1 MSEMGSGASAGAPSF
16 APSELVVL
24 FGDRFAEEGGM
35 LTTKEEVL
43 TSGTKVS
50 AEKLGMAAAL
60 AALYASH
67 ARGTARL
74 SLDTTKAMFGL
85 TTKQVPMLAGS
96 GAAGA
101 WPAGSI
107 EDALAAVPA
116 PTKLEDVVA
125 HVIAAKTQNPWQ
137 RLVLVIKAGLA
148 GRGLLEVEEGRVLK
162 VIRTSKFTLPDS
174 TRDAAGRMEL
184 DAVRE
189 TLDRFPRENPELA
202 RAVEKAVRAAAVWMT
217 ESND

>member
-1 MSEMGSGASAGAPSF
+1 MSESVSGASAGAPSF

-35 LTTKEEVL
+35 LTVKEEVL

-50 AEKLGMAAAL
+50 AEKLGMAAVL
-60 AALYASH
+60 AALYSSH

-74 SLDTTKAMFGL
+74 SLETKKAMFGL

-96 GAAGA
+96 GGAGG

-116 PTKLEDVVA
+116 PAKLEDVVA
-125 HVIAAKTQNPWQ
+125 QVIGAKTQNPWQ
-137 RLVLVIKAGLA
+137 RLALVVRAGLA
-148 GRGLLEVEEGRVLK
+148 GRGLLEVEEGRMLK
-162 VIRTSKFTLPDS
+162 VIRTTKFTLPPS
-174 TRDAAGRMEL
+174 TRDAVRPL
-184 DAVRE
+184 DVDAVRE

-202 RAVEKAVRAAAVWMT
+202 KAVEKAVRAAAVWMT
-217 ESND
+217 ESTD